1 LNPSIALTP
10 GSKGTWTDDEDL
22 KLQGGAVQI
31 HGDKDWV
38 ANAALVPG
46 RTNDQCFQRWRNNL
60 DPSIDWANGRANK
73 WREDED
79 LKLKN
84 SVEMHGGKD

>member
-1 LNPSIALTP
+1 M
-10 GSKGTWTDDEDL
+10 
-22 KLQGGAVQI
+22 LQGALQI

-46 RTNDQCFQRWRNNL
+46 RTQKQCDQRWHDVL
-60 DPSIDWANGRANK
+60 DPSISQVARRTGK
-73 WREDED
+73 WTEYED

-84 SVEMHGGKD
+84 SGQMHGDKDWVQICTLVPSRTRK